1 MWYHFNMIQ
10 ETILDKSGAYQKLGN
25 KTFLMFIFN
34 RMSVPFIFLFLSIAL
49 FVFQGSSFLKNV
61 SIQNISYYLYLIAW
75 IFMGLFSLSLIFI
88 VLISWLTYI
97 NYTFAITDFAL
108 KIRRGILSRE
118 EIAIP
123 YRQIQDV
130 DISQDI
136 SYRLLGLSELI
147 ILTAGNQ
154 EDKTPN
160 DETEGVLP
168 VLDSQLAKMIQ
179 TELLERANIQTVI
192 DKDKSA
198 E

>member
-1 MWYHFNMIQ
+1 MN
-10 ETILDKSGAYQKLGN
+10 ENVSLDKSGAYQKLGE

-34 RMSVPFIFLFLSIAL
+34 KMSIPFIFLFLSIAL
-49 FVFQGSSFLKNV
+49 FIFQGSSLLKNI
-61 SIQNISYYLYLIAW
+61 SIPDIQYYFNLGAW
-75 IFMGLFSLSLIFI
+75 ISMGIFFLSLVFV

-108 KIRRGILSRE
+108 KIRRGVLSRE

-130 DISQDI
+130 DITQDI
-136 SYRLLGLSELI
+136 SYRLLGLSELV

-154 EDKTPN
+154 EDKVPD

-168 VLDSQLAKMIQ
+168 VLDSKLAKQIQ

-192 DKDKSA
+192 NEDKSA
-198 E
+198 A

>member
-1 MWYHFNMIQ
+1 MN
-10 ETILDKSGAYQKLGN
+10 ENVSLDKSGAYQKLGE

-34 RMSVPFIFLFLSIAL
+34 KMSIPFIFLFLSIAL
-49 FVFQGSSFLKNV
+49 FIFQGSSVLKNI
-61 SIQNISYYLYLIAW
+61 SIPDIQYYLNLSAW
-75 IFMGLFSLSLIFI
+75 ISMGIFFLSLIFV

-130 DISQDI
+130 DINQDI
-136 SYRLLGLSELI
+136 SYRLLGLSELV

-154 EDKTPN
+154 EDKVPN
-160 DETEGVLP
+160 DETEGILP
-168 VLDSQLAKMIQ
+168 VLDSKLAKQIQ
-179 TELLERANIQTVI
+179 AELLARANIQTVV
-192 DKDKSA
+192 DENKPVA
-198 E
+198 